1 MKELFNQDYYD
12 RYINGETIWDIS
24 KSENKS
30 YKKVFEAVFNHR
42 FEAKLLPDIE
52 KDYICDNYLN
62 GASCVELSK
71 HYGVNHHPILS
82 VLEERGIQ
90 RDRTLSTRKYSV
102 DEHFFDAI
110 DTQEKTYVLGLL
122 YADGCNYE
130 PKRCITISLQEEDV
144 ELLEKVRKELKN
156 EKPLEYIDYSHKH
169 DFGYTYKNQYRL
181 VINSKHMSEE
191 LHNKGVVSNKSL
203 ILEFPDW
210 LDPDLYSHFIRGY
223 FDGDGSVCQQYRN
236 ENNKPVILTIT
247 STNNICE
254 HIKSICI
261 DVVGINACIY
271 DASCHNNITK
281 VLCISGRN
289 YVKKFLD
296 WIYTDA
302 NIYLE
307 RKYNRYMKYFY
318 MNDSLSA

>member
-1 MKELFNQDYYD
+1 MKESFNQDYYD

-42 FEAKLLPDIE
+42 FEARLLPDVE

-71 HYGVNHHPILS
+71 YYGVNHHLILS

-110 DTQEKTYVLGLL
+110 DAQEKAYVLGLL

-130 PKRCITISLQEEDV
+130 PKRCITISLQEEDK
-144 ELLEKVRKELKN
+144 ELLEKVRKKLKN
-156 EKPLEYIDYSHKH
+156 EKPLEYFDYSHKH

-210 LDPDLYSHFIRGY
+210 LDPNLYSHFIRGY
-223 FDGDGSVCQQYRN
+223 FDGDGSVGKY
-236 ENNKPVILTIT
+236 NNRVSASIT
-247 STNNICE
+247 STNNFCERVKEICE
-254 HIKSICI
+254 SH
-261 DVVGINACIY
+261 GIYSKIY
-271 DASCHNNITK
+271 DASCHNGITK
-281 VLCISGRN
+281 SLNIARKN
-289 YVKKFLD
+289 DVKNFLD

-302 NIYLE
+302 NIYME
-307 RKYNRYMKYFY
+307 RKYQRYVMYY
-318 MNDSLSA
+318 NVNNSLSA

>member
-42 FEAKLLPDIE
+42 FEARLLPDVE
-52 KDYICDNYLN
+52 KDYICENYLK

-71 HYGVNHHPILS
+71 HYGINHHPILS

-110 DTQEKTYVLGLL
+110 DTQEKAYVLGLL

-130 PKRCITISLQEEDV
+130 KKTTVSISLQEEDR
-144 ELLEKVRKELKN
+144 ELLEKVRKELKSK
-156 EKPLEYIDYSHKH
+156 KPLEFIDYSNKH

-181 VINSKHMSEE
+181 LVFSKHMCEA
-191 LHNKGVVSNKSL
+191 LRDKGVVPNKSL
-203 ILEFPDW
+203 VLEFPDW

-223 FDGDGSVCQQYRN
+223 FDGDGTVGKY
-236 ENNKPVILTIT
+236 NNCVSASIT
-247 STNNICE
+247 STNNFCERVKEICE
-254 HIKSICI
+254 NVIGVK
-261 DVVGINACIY
+261 AKIY
-271 DASCHNNITK
+271 DSSCHNGITK
-281 VLCISGRN
+281 QLCVCGGKNLI
-289 YVKKFLD
+289 KKFLD
-296 WIYTDA
+296 WMYTDA
-302 NIYLE
+302 NIYIE
-307 RKYNRYMKYFY
+307 RKYNRYIEYFY
-318 MNDSLSA
+318 MDDSLSA